1 MSPLPEHPLPEQPLP
16 KRALLDDPLPEHPL
30 VAVVI
35 PSYRVSRQ
43 ILAVLA
49 GLGPVCD
56 QIYVVDDACP
66 EHSGRRVEAE
76 CRDSRVR
83 VVYHERNQGVGGA
96 VLTGYR
102 AALAG
107 GATVIVKMDGDGQ
120 MDPAMI
126 PALVRPILAGHADY
140 TKGNRFF
147 DLDGLESMPLLRLA
161 GNTVLSFITK
171 FSSGYWDLF
180 DPTNGFTAI
189 HAAVA
194 ARLPFERIARNY
206 FFESDLLFRLNIM
219 SAVALDIP
227 MRARYGDERSSL
239 APLRVIPSFLGRHAV
254 NFGKRLFYTY
264 LLRNFSMA
272 SVQLLLG
279 IPLVTF
285 GVLFGAAEWV
295 AAERAGVS
303 ASAGTVMLAALP
315 IIVGFQFLLFFLSY
329 DMQNV
334 PRWPYHRRLGNWR
347 AGEQGAPALH
357 DRSRAGGAES
367 RQTGHR
373 LGPDARP

>member
-1 MSPLPEHPLPEQPLP
+1 M
-16 KRALLDDPLPEHPL
+16 

-35 PSYRVSRQ
+35 PCFRVSRQ

-56 QIYVVDDACP
+56 RIYVVDDACP
-66 EHSGRRVEAE
+66 EHTGRLVEAE
-76 CRDSRVR
+76 CRDARVS
-83 VVYHERNQGVGGA
+83 VLYHERNQGVGAA

-107 GATVIVKMDGDGQ
+107 GAEVIVKLDGDGQ
-120 MDPAMI
+120 MDPALI
-126 PALVRPILAGHADY
+126 PALVAPIVAGLADY

-147 DLDGLESMPLLRLA
+147 DLDGLEAMPRLRLL
-161 GNTVLSFITK
+161 GNTALSFITK

-189 HAAVA
+189 HGAVA
-194 ARLPFERIARNY
+194 ARLPYSRIARDF

-219 SAVALDIP
+219 SAVVLDIP
-227 MRARYGDERSSL
+227 MRARYGEESSEL
-239 APLRVIPSFLGRHAV
+239 APLKILPGFVVRHGA
-254 NFGKRLFYTY
+254 NFVKRLFYSY

-279 IPLVTF
+279 IPLVAF
-285 GVLFGAAEWV
+285 GVAFGALQWV
-295 AAERAGVS
+295 AAERAGIS
-303 ASAGTVMLAALP
+303 ASAGTVMVAALP
-315 IIVGFQFLLFFLSY
+315 IILGFQFLLFFLSY

-334 PRWPYHRRLGNWR
+334 PRIPYHRRLGGVR
-347 AGEQGAPALH
+347 TAGAGAFAPH
-357 DRSRAGGAES
+357 DPPGDEA
-367 RQTGHR
+367 RQT
-373 LGPDARP
+373 ARRAASPKRP